1 MSTLLRID
9 LSALRSNF
17 AYVRECIGP
26 DREIL
31 ACVKANAYGHGLI
44 PCARTLVD
52 AGADVLGIA
61 RLEEAARLRR
71 EDIGTRLLLLGPESL
86 ASTGYLLAIDVE
98 ILVDSEERLDTIV
111 IAAKRVGKRATV
123 HLAVDTGMGRF
134 GAKPDAARKLAERIT
149 RAREVEWAGVMT
161 HFPVADTDLEYTRK
175 QWDRFAST
183 VDEWRRDGID
193 VPTVHAANSAAIL
206 RLPESHA
213 DMVRPGLML
222 YGMQPCADQH
232 DERLRPVLTWV
243 TEVAALHH
251 HAPGETIGYGRT
263 YQVTKEMLVATLP
276 IGYGD
281 GVTWA
286 AHNKGYVLIRGA
298 RAPIVGRISMD
309 QTTVDVSDV
318 PGVSLGDEVVV
329 IGTRGD
335 QVITAEQLAEW
346 GGTINYEVTTRLAT
360 RVSRVPFG

>member
-44 PCARTLVD
+44 PCARTLAD

-71 EDIGTRLLLLGPESL
+71 EDFGTRLLLLGPESL

-98 ILVDSEERLDTIV
+98 ILVDSEERLDTV
-111 IAAKRVGKRATV
+111 ITAAKRVGKRATV
-123 HLAVDTGMGRF
+123 HLAIDTGMGRF
-134 GAKPDAARKLAERIT
+134 GAKPVVARQLAERIT
-149 RAREVEWAGVMT
+149 REREVEWAGVMT
-161 HFPVADTDLEYTRK
+161 HFPVADTNLEYTRM
-175 QWDRFAST
+175 QWEQFASML
-183 VDEWRRDGID
+183 DAWRRDGID
-193 VPTVHAANSAAIL
+193 VPTVHAANSAGIL

-222 YGMQPCADQH
+222 YGMQPCADQYN
-232 DERLRPVLTWV
+232 EWLRPVLSWV
-243 TEVAALHH
+243 TEVAALHRH
-251 HAPGETIGYGRT
+251 IPGDTIGYGQT
-263 YQVTKEMLVATLP
+263 YQVTKEILVATLP

-281 GVTWA
+281 GLAWA
-286 AHNKGYVLIRGA
+286 SHNRGYVLIRGNQ
-298 RAPIVGRISMD
+298 APVIGRISMD
-309 QTTVDVSDV
+309 QTTVDVSDI
-318 PGVSLGDEVVV
+318 PGVSLGDEVVI
-329 IGTRGD
+329 IGARGD
-335 QVITAEQLAEW
+335 QAITAEQLADW
-346 GGTINYEVTTRLAT
+346 SGTINYEVTTRLAT
-360 RVSRVPFG
+360 RVNRVPFG